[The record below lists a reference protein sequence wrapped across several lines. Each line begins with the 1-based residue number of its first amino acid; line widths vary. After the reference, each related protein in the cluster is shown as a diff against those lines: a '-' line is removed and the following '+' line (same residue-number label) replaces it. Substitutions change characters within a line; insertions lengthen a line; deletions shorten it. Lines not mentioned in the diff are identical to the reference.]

1 MKPPRRAGRA
11 AWLAAALTALL
22 AAAGPA
28 PAGPRHMALE
38 FDDLLGW
45 QDDDHEAALKAF
57 SETCVDI
64 SAPEWAPL
72 CRLAATGP
80 DARWFFETFFMPVV
94 AKPDDRALFTGYFEP
109 VLNGSLY
116 RVGKY
121 RYPIYRMP
129 DDLTP
134 GDPNLT
140 RAAIDAGALKNK
152 GLEIAYVDDPV
163 EAYYLHIQGSGRI
176 RLTNGNVI
184 RVGYAGENGHV
195 NRSAAAELV
204 RKGEVPAE
212 QASIGGIRNWVRKN
226 PEKGLKALQFNPS
239 YVFFRR
245 LETIAPGEQLDRGPL
260 GALDLPITPMRALAV
275 DPKYVQMGAPVW
287 IEKGGRNAMRRLM
300 VAQDVGAAIKGP
312 QRADIFFGT
321 GEAAGKRAGETRDAG
336 RMVVLLPIPLA
347 LKLLPEG

>member
-1 MKPPRRAGRA
+1 MRRARRA
-11 AWLAAALTALL
+11 ASGALL
-22 AAAGPA
+22 AAALAATQPA
-28 PAGPRHMALE
+28 QAAPRHTVLE

-45 QDDDHEAALKAF
+45 QEDDHAAALKAF

-64 SAPEWAPL
+64 SAPVWAPL

-80 DARWFFETFFMPVV
+80 DARWFFETFFLPVV
-94 AKPDDRALFTGYFEP
+94 DRPDDRALFTGYYEP
-109 VLNGSLY
+109 VLDGSLY

-121 RYPIYRMP
+121 RYPIYRRP

-134 GDPNLT
+134 GDPGLT
-140 RAAIDAGALKNK
+140 RAAIDNGALRNR

-163 EAYYLHIQGSGRI
+163 EAYYLQIQGSGRI

-184 RVGYAGENGHV
+184 RVGYAGENGHP

-204 RKGEVPAE
+204 RRGEVPAE

-226 PEKGLKALQFNPS
+226 PQKGLKALQFNPS

-245 LETIAPGEQLDRGPL
+245 LETIAPGARLDRGPL
-260 GALDLPITPMRALAV
+260 GALELPITPMRALAV
-275 DPKYVQMGAPVW
+275 DPKFVQMGAPVW

-321 GEAAGKRAGETRDAG
+321 GEAAGMRAGETRDSG
-336 RMVVLLPIPLA
+336 RMVLLLPIPIA
-347 LKLLPEG
+347 LKLLSEG